1 MKHYW
6 ASSYVRRWKCVQGVE
21 ADWLHHMVHHQAHAS
36 YMWAAQVCRASPG
49 SSSRPKGWWPG
60 GIIKL
65 RPLSLSALLKPLK
78 STYISARP
86 QEEGG
91 FEAEAKLLADDDRV
105 LHGPG
110 ARTVREPKTLQA
122 NLGMSVRSRKIS
134 ISRILVTNV
143 ELRTTVCMYVGVSCV
158 RKISEKVRT

>member
-1 MKHYW
+1 M
-6 ASSYVRRWKCVQGVE
+6 SVVS
-21 ADWLHHMVHHQAHAS
+21 
-36 YMWAAQVCRASPG
+36 
-49 SSSRPKGWWPG
+49 
-60 GIIKL
+60 
-65 RPLSLSALLKPLK
+65 KPLR

-91 FEAEAKLLADDDRV
+91 FEAEAEAELLADDDRV

>member
-1 MKHYW
+1 M
-6 ASSYVRRWKCVQGVE
+6 
-21 ADWLHHMVHHQAHAS
+21 
-36 YMWAAQVCRASPG
+36 
-49 SSSRPKGWWPG
+49 
-60 GIIKL
+60 KL
-65 RPLSLSALLKPLK
+65 RLLSLIVVLKPLK

-86 QEEGG
+86 QEEGS

-134 ISRILVTNV
+134 ISRKLVTNV
-143 ELRTTVCMYVGVSCV
+143 ELRTMYVGVSCV